1 MRKRNALICHLLL
14 LACVAGLSESA
25 FAHIGTADDYEC
37 MDSYKKDCLLMTN
50 SRKLMRMTFEGQPHE
65 MGFGCVLQTQKL
77 KAQIRA
83 ATELLGVAETAISLS
98 APFVESHAKTGQP
111 TTMLCRYA
119 IRSEQADLRFSVQ
132 RFDRHFWVTDDDIR
146 NRCAADARAAE
157 AIPGAIGAALSLSG
171 AILQG
176 RICNTYYLS
185 PGLDR
190 FTTDSSGETKIEKY
204 DGPVR

>member
-1 MRKRNALICHLLL
+1 MRKRSALLCHFLL
-14 LACVAGLSESA
+14 LACVTGLSESA
-25 FAHIGTADDYEC
+25 LAHIGTADDYEC

-50 SRKLMRMTFEGQPHE
+50 SRKLMRMTFEGQQNE
-65 MGFGCVLQTQKL
+65 MGSGCVLQTQKL
-77 KAQIRA
+77 KAQIRS

-119 IRSEQADLRFSVQ
+119 IRSEQIDLRFSVQ
-132 RFDRHFWVTDDDIR
+132 RFDRHFWVNDDDLG
-146 NRCAADARAAE
+146 NRCAADTREAE
-157 AIPGAIGAALSLSG
+157 AIPGSVGAALSISG

-176 RICNTYYLS
+176 QICNTYYLS

-190 FTTDSSGETKIEKY
+190 ITTDSSGRTKIEKY